1 MPFIND
7 LRDVQ
12 NKTRK
17 DISQSQL
24 IFDETIRRSGFTGA
38 SAQIQ
43 YDHIYDIL
51 AARDAVHTDI
61 VTAGLK
67 EDVKVTGAVTELI
80 CKLALDA
87 SAPNRYDTL
96 PKTWDWRFRYYGIS
110 F

>member
-24 IFDETIRRSGFTGA
+24 IFDETIRRSGFSGA
-38 SAQIQ
+38 SAQTQ

-67 EDVKVTGAVTELI
+67 EDVKVTGAVT
-80 CKLALDA
+80 
-87 SAPNRYDTL
+87 
-96 PKTWDWRFRYYGIS
+96 
-110 F
+110 